1 MNKNNKR
8 VSNLDTRFYNVID
21 YIILGLIS
29 LSVLIF
35 ILWPIICV
43 IKSSLFIDGN
53 FTLAL
58 YDKLF
63 TNNKKLLYNS
73 VFVATLSAGLSTVL
87 SVAIALK
94 ISFMRGKKK
103 LILMGIL
110 MVTMISPPFV
120 SSLAYIQL
128 FGRRGLITYRLL
140 KLSLNPY
147 GWHGIVAMQSLSFAS
162 LNALLLI
169 GIISKLDISLVQS
182 SLDLG
187 SSPSYAL
194 RRIVIPLIKPAIL
207 VCFLLSFVRSLSDFG
222 TPMTIGGAFNVL
234 ATEIYMQIIGYG
246 NLELAAAM
254 NVIILIPALIIF
266 IVYRKLMKK
275 YNILSKGTSNKVS
288 SSDYTFNLKGIIN
301 WLITLICG
309 VFFTMMI
316 LQYLTIFISGITKFS
331 YGKMQFTL
339 DHFKYL
345 KLYSMTSFVRSIIYG
360 IIVGVVGTIIGIL
373 LSYYTERR
381 KIRGM
386 EALDFIGTL
395 PYIIP
400 GTFFGIGYILAFN
413 NPPLMLTG
421 TAAIVIINCIF
432 KQLPMT
438 TKTSSAALSQINVN
452 LEEAGRDLGAGKFH
466 IIKDIIFPNLKNAF
480 VVGFINN
487 FTSSMTTIG
496 AIIFLIHP
504 GKKIATLALF
514 DAINSGEYGV
524 GSLIATII
532 IIITMIVN
540 LGVSRII
547 LGKGA
552 MKDVSSIE

>member
-1 MNKNNKR
+1 VNKKNKR
-8 VSNLDTRFYNVID
+8 ISILDIHFYNTID

-29 LSVLIF
+29 ISVLIF
-35 ILWPIICV
+35 ILWPILCV
-43 IKSSLFIDGN
+43 IKSSLFIDGD
-53 FTLAL
+53 FTLEL
-58 YDKLF
+58 YNKLF
-63 TNNKKLLYNS
+63 TNNNKLLYNS
-73 VFVATLSAGLSTVL
+73 VFVATLSATLSTIL

-94 ISFMRGKKK
+94 ISFMTGKKK

-169 GIISKLDISLVQS
+169 GIISKLDMSLVQS

-194 RRIVIPLIKPAIL
+194 RKIIIPLIKPAIL

-222 TPMTIGGAFNVL
+222 TPMTIGGGFNVL

-275 YNILSKGTSNKVS
+275 YNILSKGTSNKAS
-288 SSDYTFNLKGIIN
+288 SSDYTFILKGIIN
-301 WLITLICG
+301 WGITLICG

-331 YGKMQFTL
+331 YGKIQFTL

-345 KLYSMTSFVRSIIYG
+345 KLYSVTSFVRSIVYG
-360 IIVGVVGTIIGIL
+360 IIVGIVGTIIGIL

-381 KIRGM
+381 KIKGM

-438 TKTSSAALSQINVN
+438 TKTSSAALSQININ

-487 FTSSMTTIG
+487 FTTSMTTIG

-532 IIITMIVN
+532 IVITMIVN
-540 LGVSRII
+540 LGISRII
-547 LGKGA
+547 LGKGSI
-552 MKDVSSIE
+552 KDVSSIE

>member
-1 MNKNNKR
+1 MNKKNKR
-8 VSNLDTRFYNVID
+8 VSILDTHFYNTID

-29 LSVLIF
+29 ISVLIF
-35 ILWPIICV
+35 ILWPILCV
-43 IKSSLFIDGN
+43 IKSSLFIDGD
-53 FTLAL
+53 FTLEL

-73 VFVATLSAGLSTVL
+73 VFVATLSAALSTIL

-169 GIISKLDISLVQS
+169 GIISKLDMSLVQS

-187 SSPSYAL
+187 SSHSYAL
-194 RRIVIPLIKPAIL
+194 RKIIIPLVKPAIL

-222 TPMTIGGAFNVL
+222 TPMTIGGAFDVL

-254 NVIILIPALIIF
+254 NVIILIPALVIF

-288 SSDYTFNLKGIIN
+288 SSDYTFSLKGIIN
-301 WLITLICG
+301 WGITLICG

-345 KLYSMTSFVRSIIYG
+345 KLYSMTSFVRSIVYG
-360 IIVGVVGTIIGIL
+360 IIVGIVGTIIGIL

-386 EALDFIGTL
+386 EVLDFIGTL

-487 FTSSMTTIG
+487 FTTSMTTIG

-540 LGVSRII
+540 LGISRII
-547 LGKGA
+547 LGKGS
-552 MKDVSSIE
+552 MKNVSSIE

>member
-1 MNKNNKR
+1 VNKKNKR
-8 VSNLDTRFYNVID
+8 VSILDTHFYNTID

-29 LSVLIF
+29 ISVLIF
-35 ILWPIICV
+35 ILWPILCV
-43 IKSSLFIDGN
+43 IKSSLFIDGD
-53 FTLAL
+53 FTLEL
-58 YDKLF
+58 YNKLF

-73 VFVATLSAGLSTVL
+73 VFVATLSATLSTIL

-94 ISFMRGKKK
+94 ISFMTGKKK

-110 MVTMISPPFV
+110 MITMISPPFV

-169 GIISKLDISLVQS
+169 GIISKLDINLVQS

-194 RRIVIPLIKPAIL
+194 RRIIIPLIKPAIL

-222 TPMTIGGAFNVL
+222 TPMTIGGAFNIL

-254 NVIILIPALIIF
+254 NVIILIPALAIF

-288 SSDYTFNLKGIIN
+288 SSDYTFILKGIIN

-309 VFFTMMI
+309 IFFTMMI
-316 LQYLTIFISGITKFS
+316 LQYLAIFISGITKF
-331 YGKMQFTL
+331 TL
-339 DHFKYL
+339 DNFKYL
-345 KLYSMTSFVRSIIYG
+345 KLYSMTSFVRSIVYG
-360 IIVGVVGTIIGIL
+360 IIVGIVGTIIGIL

-386 EALDFIGTL
+386 EVLDFIGTL

-421 TAAIVIINCIF
+421 TVAIVIINCIF

-438 TKTSSAALSQINVN
+438 TKTSSAALSQINVS

-487 FTSSMTTIG
+487 FTTSMTTVG

-547 LGKGA
+547 LGKGS

>member
-1 MNKNNKR
+1 MNKKNKR
-8 VSNLDTRFYNVID
+8 VSILDIHFFNTID
-21 YIILGLIS
+21 YIILGLI
-29 LSVLIF
+29 LISVLIF
-35 ILWPIICV
+35 ILWPILCV
-43 IKSSLFIDGN
+43 IKSSLFIDGD
-53 FTLAL
+53 FTLEL
-58 YDKLF
+58 YNKLF

-73 VFVATLSAGLSTVL
+73 VFVATLSATLSTIL
-87 SVAIALK
+87 SVAIAFK
-94 ISFMRGKKK
+94 ISFMTGKKK
-103 LILMGIL
+103 FILMGIL

-147 GWHGIVAMQSLSFAS
+147 GWHGIVTMQSLSFAS

-169 GIISKLDISLVQS
+169 GIISKLDTSLVQS

-194 RRIVIPLIKPAIL
+194 RKIIIPLIKPAIL

-288 SSDYTFNLKGIIN
+288 SSDYTFILKGIIN
-301 WLITLICG
+301 WGITLICG

-345 KLYSMTSFVRSIIYG
+345 KLYSMTSFVRSIVYG
-360 IIVGVVGTIIGIL
+360 IIVGIVGTIIGIL

-381 KIRGM
+381 KMRWM
-386 EALDFIGTL
+386 EALDFMGTL

-432 KQLPMT
+432 KQLPIT

-487 FTSSMTTIG
+487 FTTSMTTIG

-540 LGVSRII
+540 LGISRII
-547 LGKGA
+547 LGKGS
-552 MKDVSSIE
+552 MKNVSSIE

>member
-1 MNKNNKR
+1 MNKKNKR
-8 VSNLDTRFYNVID
+8 VSILDTHFYNTID

-29 LSVLIF
+29 ISVLIF
-35 ILWPIICV
+35 ILWPILCV
-43 IKSSLFIDGN
+43 IKSSLFIDGD
-53 FTLAL
+53 FTLEL

-73 VFVATLSAGLSTVL
+73 VFVATLSAALSTIL

-169 GIISKLDISLVQS
+169 GIISKLDMSLVQS

-187 SSPSYAL
+187 SSHSYAL
-194 RRIVIPLIKPAIL
+194 RKIIIPLVKPAIL

-254 NVIILIPALIIF
+254 NVIILIPVLVIF

-288 SSDYTFNLKGIIN
+288 SSDYTFSLKGIIN
-301 WLITLICG
+301 WGITLICG

-345 KLYSMTSFVRSIIYG
+345 KLYSMTSFVRSIVYG
-360 IIVGVVGTIIGIL
+360 IIVGIVGTIIGIL

-386 EALDFIGTL
+386 EVLDFIGTL

-487 FTSSMTTIG
+487 FTTSMTTIG

-540 LGVSRII
+540 LGISRII
-547 LGKGA
+547 LGKGS
-552 MKDVSSIE
+552 MKNVSSIE

>member
-1 MNKNNKR
+1 MNKKNKII
-8 VSNLDTRFYNVID
+8 SILDIHFYNTID

-29 LSVLIF
+29 ISVLIF
-35 ILWPIICV
+35 ILWPILCV
-43 IKSSLFIDGN
+43 IKSSLFIDGD
-53 FTLAL
+53 FTLEL
-58 YDKLF
+58 YNKLF
-63 TNNKKLLYNS
+63 TNNNKLLYNS
-73 VFVATLSAGLSTVL
+73 VFVATLSATLSTIL

-94 ISFMRGKKK
+94 ISFMTGKKK

-169 GIISKLDISLVQS
+169 GIISKLDMSLVQS

-194 RRIVIPLIKPAIL
+194 RKIIIPLIKPAIL

-222 TPMTIGGAFNVL
+222 TPMTIGGGFNVL

-275 YNILSKGTSNKVS
+275 YNILSKGTSNKAS
-288 SSDYTFNLKGIIN
+288 SSDYTFILKGIIN
-301 WLITLICG
+301 WGITLICG

-331 YGKMQFTL
+331 YGKIQFTL

-345 KLYSMTSFVRSIIYG
+345 KLYSVTSFVRSIVYG
-360 IIVGVVGTIIGIL
+360 IIVGIVGTIIGIL

-381 KIRGM
+381 KIKGM

-438 TKTSSAALSQINVN
+438 TKTSSAALSQININ

-487 FTSSMTTIG
+487 FTTSMTTIG

-532 IIITMIVN
+532 IVITMIVN
-540 LGVSRII
+540 LGISRII
-547 LGKGA
+547 LGKGSI
-552 MKDVSSIE
+552 KDVSSIE

>member
-1 MNKNNKR
+1 MNKKNKR
-8 VSNLDTRFYNVID
+8 VSILDIHFFNTID
-21 YIILGLIS
+21 YIILGLI
-29 LSVLIF
+29 LISVLIF
-35 ILWPIICV
+35 ILWPILCV
-43 IKSSLFIDGN
+43 IKSSLFIDED
-53 FTLAL
+53 FTLEL
-58 YDKLF
+58 YNKLF

-73 VFVATLSAGLSTVL
+73 VFVATLSATLSTIL

-94 ISFMRGKKK
+94 ISFMIGKKK
-103 LILMGIL
+103 FILMGIL

-140 KLSLNPY
+140 KLSLNAY
-147 GWHGIVAMQSLSFAS
+147 GWHGIVTMQSLSFAS

-169 GIISKLDISLVQS
+169 GIISKLDTSLVQS

-194 RRIVIPLIKPAIL
+194 RKIIIPLIKPAIL
-207 VCFLLSFVRSLSDFG
+207 VCFLISFVRSLSDFG

-288 SSDYTFNLKGIIN
+288 SSDYTFILKGIIN
-301 WLITLICG
+301 WGITLICG

-345 KLYSMTSFVRSIIYG
+345 KLYSMTSFVRSIVYG
-360 IIVGVVGTIIGIL
+360 IIVGIVGTIIGIL

-381 KIRGM
+381 KMRWM
-386 EALDFIGTL
+386 EALDFMGTL

-432 KQLPMT
+432 KQLPIT

-487 FTSSMTTIG
+487 FTTSMTTIG

-532 IIITMIVN
+532 IVITMIVN
-540 LGVSRII
+540 LGISRII
-547 LGKGA
+547 LGKGS

>member
-1 MNKNNKR
+1 MNKKNNG
-8 VSNLDTRFYNVID
+8 VSILDTHFYNIID

-29 LSVLIF
+29 ISVLVF
-35 ILWPIICV
+35 ILWPILCV
-43 IKSSLFIDGN
+43 VKSSLFIDGD
-53 FTLAL
+53 FTLEL
-58 YDKLF
+58 YNKLF
-63 TNNKKLLYNS
+63 INNKKLLYNS
-73 VFVATLSAGLSTVL
+73 VFVATLSAGLSTIL

-94 ISFMRGKKK
+94 ISFMTGKKK

-110 MVTMISPPFV
+110 MITMISPPFV
-120 SSLAYIQL
+120 ASLAYIQL

>member
-1 MNKNNKR
+1 VNKKNKR
-8 VSNLDTRFYNVID
+8 VSILDTHFYNTID

-29 LSVLIF
+29 ISVLIF
-35 ILWPIICV
+35 ILWPILCV
-43 IKSSLFIDGN
+43 IKSSLFIDGD
-53 FTLAL
+53 FTLEL
-58 YDKLF
+58 YNKLF

-73 VFVATLSAGLSTVL
+73 VFVATLSATLSTIL

-94 ISFMRGKKK
+94 ISFMTGKKK

-110 MVTMISPPFV
+110 MITMISPPFV

-169 GIISKLDISLVQS
+169 GIISKLDINLVQS

-194 RRIVIPLIKPAIL
+194 RRIIIPLIKPAIL

-254 NVIILIPALIIF
+254 NVIILIPALAIF
-266 IVYRKLMKK
+266 IFYRKLMKK

-288 SSDYTFNLKGIIN
+288 SSDYTFILKGIIN

-309 VFFTMMI
+309 IFFTMMI
-316 LQYLTIFISGITKFS
+316 LQYLAIFISGITKFS

-339 DHFKYL
+339 DNFKYL
-345 KLYSMTSFVRSIIYG
+345 KLYSMTSFVRSIVYG
-360 IIVGVVGTIIGIL
+360 IIVGIVGTIIGIL

-386 EALDFIGTL
+386 EVLDFIGTL

-438 TKTSSAALSQINVN
+438 TKTSSAALSQINVS

-466 IIKDIIFPNLKNAF
+466 IIKDIIFPNLKNVF

-487 FTSSMTTIG
+487 FTTSMTTVG

-547 LGKGA
+547 LGKGS

>member
-288 SSDYTFNLKGIIN
+288 FSDNTFNLKGIIN

-504 GKKIATLALF
+504 GKKIATLVLF

>member
-1 MNKNNKR
+1 MNKKNKR
-8 VSNLDTRFYNVID
+8 VSILDTHFYNTID

-29 LSVLIF
+29 ISVLIF
-35 ILWPIICV
+35 ILWPILCV
-43 IKSSLFIDGN
+43 IKSSLFIDGD
-53 FTLAL
+53 FTLEL

-73 VFVATLSAGLSTVL
+73 VFVATLSAALSTIL

-169 GIISKLDISLVQS
+169 GIISKLDMSLVQS

-187 SSPSYAL
+187 SSHSYAL
-194 RRIVIPLIKPAIL
+194 RKIIIPLVKPAIL

-254 NVIILIPALIIF
+254 NVIILIPALVIF

-288 SSDYTFNLKGIIN
+288 SSDYTFSLKGIIN
-301 WLITLICG
+301 WGITLICG

-345 KLYSMTSFVRSIIYG
+345 KLYSMTSFVRSIVYG
-360 IIVGVVGTIIGIL
+360 IIVGIVGTIIGIL

-386 EALDFIGTL
+386 EVLDFIGTL

-487 FTSSMTTIG
+487 FTTSMTTIG

-540 LGVSRII
+540 LGISRII
-547 LGKGA
+547 LGKGS
-552 MKDVSSIE
+552 MKNVSSIE